1 MAETLEP
8 TIGQMKDYLRPEQNI
23 KAPKVE
29 KRSKMIGKKTLRRR
43 LPE

>member
-1 MAETLEP
+1 MVETLEP
-8 TIGQMKDYLRPEQNI
+8 TIGQMKDYLRPEEKT

-29 KRSKMIGKKTLRRR
+29 RRLKMIGKKTLRRR